1 MTLPL
6 WHPCATRGCLTFV
19 PVRGEVCWWCE
30 QAAAVQEFAAALGV
44 GARPVRSAA
53 KAGHVATVNDLLATG
68 RLMLTTPKTSALPDD
83 NAVRYAYA
91 LGALT
96 ENR

>member
-19 PVRGEVCWWCE
+19 PVRGEVCRWCE
-30 QAAAVQEFAAALGV
+30 QAA
-44 GARPVRSAA
+44 VRNAEKVERIA
-53 KAGHVATVNDLLATG
+53 KVNDLLATG
-68 RLMLTTPKTSALPDD
+68 RLMLTTPKTGAQPDD